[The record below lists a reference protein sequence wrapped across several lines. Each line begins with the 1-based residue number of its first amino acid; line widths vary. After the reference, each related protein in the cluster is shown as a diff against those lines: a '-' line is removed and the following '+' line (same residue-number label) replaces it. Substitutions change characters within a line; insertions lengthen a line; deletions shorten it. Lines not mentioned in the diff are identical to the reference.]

1 MNYLFKALNDETRRQ
16 ILELLREKDRSA
28 GDIAEQFNISK
39 PSISHHLELLKK
51 ADLISQEKKG
61 QFVIYSLNTSV
72 LDEILVWLL
81 KFQPLA
87 NLKKY
92 EVQLKK

>member
-1 MNYLFKALNDETRRQ
+1 MKDLFKALNDETRRQ

-28 GDIAEQFNISK
+28 GEIAEQFNISK

-92 EVQLKK
+92 EVQTKK